1 MSTPYSP
8 LDTEDAFNHD
18 WRSKSLAN
26 VCQQRHGGPTH
37 AWSPKQD
44 RGPRHPL
51 PLDKVK
57 PSTTTGGGQKPGKC
71 LPASPKVPNAHGSR
85 LSHVH
90 ALLASGHRGHAFN
103 HDWRRSK
110 AWQMHASIA
119 EGPGNEIPAFNHTH
133 AVPKVPNAHRNCN
146 GGPTQ
151 AWSPNLGRGTCLT
164 RHTSRPSLARL
175 WTPKPGKCP
184 RRHTPASIAE
194 DPGIET
200 TFGLPIERRQR
211 PRSTPKPRRPS
222 STLREV
228 PVTDRRATST
238 VKAHTTY
245 HTRVCHD
252 YGLEG
257 VF

>member
-1 MSTPYSP
+1 MQAYARQHHRGSGNRNDVWLKNEPIERRQRRRCTPKPICPPSST
-8 LDTEDAFNHD
+8 
-18 WRSKSLAN
+18 
-26 VCQQRHGGPTH
+26 
-37 AWSPKQD
+37 
-44 RGPRHPL
+44 
-51 PLDKVK
+51 
-57 PSTTTGGGQKPGKC
+57 STG
-71 LPASPKVPNAHGSR
+71 PASPGKRTHAVPNAHRSR

-90 ALLASGHRGHAFN
+90 ALFASGHAFN

-110 AWQMHASIA
+110 SLANACQHRRGSGNQDRAAHLTSTPYPPLDTKAWQMSASIRRSRNRIKVKTVHA
-119 EGPGNEIPAFNHTH
+119 LLPLDTKVVNQGHNHRL
-133 AVPKVPNAHRNCN
+133 P
-146 GGPTQ
+146 
-151 AWSPNLGRGTCLT
+151 
-164 RHTSRPSLARL
+164 RHGLKSE
-175 WTPKPGKCP
+175 PKPGKRP
-184 RRHTPASIAE
+184 PASE
-194 DPGIET
+194 GPGIET

-257 VF
+257 VL